1 MSDEL
6 KSLSCVKRYPGNPVL
21 TAADVPYRSD
31 LVFNAGVI
39 PWKGGYAMIFRND
52 YGATKEE
59 WEAGKRFD
67 GTNVGL
73 AFSSDGIRWTVEEKP
88 VFDLSGADGG
98 EIGRAYDPR
107 LTVIDGTVYMCF
119 AVDTRHGLRGA
130 IARTEDLHRFE
141 ILSMTVPD
149 NRNIV
154 LFPEKIGGKF
164 VRLERPMPVYSRG
177 RDRFDIWL
185 SESPDMIYWGN
196 SKLVSGV
203 EDYPYANDKI
213 GPGAPPVKTDRGWL
227 TITHAVDLDR
237 SRGKNG
243 WEDRWQKRYCAG
255 AMLLDLA
262 DPSKVLGVCREP
274 LLAPET
280 DYEIKDGFRTN
291 AIFAT
296 GAVPMPDG
304 TLRIYY
310 GAADTVVAL
319 AEAKIDDLVDAC
331 LRGGTRM

>member
-1 MSDEL
+1 MNGPL
-6 KSLSCVKRYPGNPVL
+6 KSLSCVTRWPANPVL
-21 TAADVPYRSD
+21 SAADVPYSSN
-31 LVFNAGVI
+31 LVFNAGII
-39 PWKGGYAMIFRND
+39 PWKDGYAMIFRND
-52 YGATKEE
+52 YGCTEEE
-59 WEAGKRFD
+59 WARGKRFA
-67 GTNVGL
+67 GTNIGL
-73 AFSSDGIRWTVEEKP
+73 ALSRDGIHFEVEPAP

-107 LTVIDGTVYMCF
+107 LTVIDGTVYMSF

-130 IARTEDLHRFE
+130 IAKTEDLHQFE

-185 SESPDMIYWGN
+185 SDSPDMVYWGN
-196 SKLVSGV
+196 SRLVCGV
-203 EDYPYANDKI
+203 EDFPYADDKI
-213 GPGAPPVKTDRGWL
+213 GPGAPPVKTDAGWL
-227 TITHAVDLDR
+227 VITHAVDLDR

-255 AMLLDLA
+255 AMLLDLE
-262 DPSKVLGVCREP
+262 DPAKVLGVCPEP

-280 DYEIKDGFRTN
+280 DYEVKTGFRTN

-296 GAVPMPDG
+296 GAIPMPDG

-310 GAADTVVAL
+310 GAADTVIAL
-319 AEAKIDDLVDAC
+319 AEAKISDLTAAC
-331 LRGGTRM
+331 LAGKK

>member
-1 MSDEL
+1 MSEIL
-6 KSLSCVKRYPGNPVL
+6 KSLPCVHRYLGNPVL
-21 TAADVPYRSD
+21 TAADVPYPAN
-31 LVFNAGVI
+31 LVFNAGII
-39 PWKGGYAMIFRND
+39 PGGDGYAMIFRND
-52 YGATKEE
+52 YGCDQAAF
-59 WEAGKRFD
+59 EAGHGFR
-67 GTNVGL
+67 GTNIGL
-73 AFSSDGIRWTVEEKP
+73 ALSRDGIHFEVEEKP

-107 LTVIDGTVYMCF
+107 LTVIDGCVYMSF

-130 IARTEDLHRFE
+130 IARTGDLHHFE

-154 LFPEKIGGKF
+154 LFPEKIGGMY

-177 RDRFDIWL
+177 RDRFDMWL

-196 SKLVSGV
+196 SKLVAGV
-203 EDYPYANDKI
+203 EDFPYANDKI

-227 TITHAVDLDR
+227 VITHAVDRDDT
-237 SRGKNG
+237 RGKNG
-243 WEDRWQKRYCAG
+243 WEKKWPKRYSAG
-255 AMLLDLA
+255 MLLLDLE
-262 DPSKVLGVCREP
+262 DPSKVLGICREP

-280 DYEIKDGFRTN
+280 DYEVKTGFRTN
-291 AIFAT
+291 TIFAT
-296 GAVPMPDG
+296 GAVPVGD

-310 GAADTVVAL
+310 GASDTVIAL

-331 LRGGTRM
+331 LAGGTR